1 MVATR
6 DGVEMLCD
14 FSVRVTN
21 ALVGSLS
28 REARDGTRVRKLN
41 DPTQPPWEILI
52 GAGLKHTDGHLTV
65 LTDPAPVT
73 AHLGTSVH
81 LNCLFEVGEPQV
93 ELSYLAVQWF
103 FNGQK
108 VAEFNDKLLIYSPGV
123 AISEQG
129 LKDGNASLVLTDVH
143 IAHEGDYVCGILYTP
158 DKEERTVTLKVE
170 APPRLSVPDPLVTE
184 NEASELIC
192 NIDDYYPELISVWW
206 LRDGVLQHDSQRN
219 TTRKN
224 EDGTFNTTST
234 YTLTPTDKDK
244 NIWYA
249 CRVDHTALMEPLQTK
264 FTLEFKPEP
273 SKVNIFLILFILALV
288 ALVILAVWV
297 ILWRKGFKWES
308 RTVCNSVANSS
319 RKVHAASESEYV
331 SEFSVPQKCI
341 LGQTFPVT
349 CRLGGLVLSEI
360 RAVWMMKKPDGC
372 AESDE
377 TVPEGE
383 GSKTPLLEMAKVST
397 MSSVDDKKVSGPMMI
412 FTSTVNYDPRLEDD
426 GAEFSCKFLAN
437 EKEILTKNTPR
448 IHILA
453 KPEISN
459 IKQLPVPE
467 KSSVKFQLDI
477 SNFYPQ
483 KITIQWYRHGT
494 LIPNDQGELCTNR
507 DGTFCVSS
515 MITIPNSNLE
525 AGDRIQVRV
534 EHDSTE
540 SPVTKEVTFSKDE
553 KLGK

>member
-1 MVATR
+1 MVAKATQEATDQR
-6 DGVEMLCD
+6 ASIMGKLMEMII
-14 FSVRVTN
+14 
-21 ALVGSLS
+21 
-28 REARDGTRVRKLN
+28 K
-41 DPTQPPWEILI
+41 
-52 GAGLKHTDGHLTV
+52 
-65 LTDPAPVT
+65 
-73 AHLGTSVH
+73 
-81 LNCLFEVGEPQV
+81 
-93 ELSYLAVQWF
+93 
-103 FNGQK
+103 
-108 VAEFNDKLLIYSPGV
+108 DKI
-123 AISEQG
+123 I
-129 LKDGNASLVLTDVH
+129 
-143 IAHEGDYVCGILYTP
+143 
-158 DKEERTVTLKVE
+158 ERLET
-170 APPRLSVPDPLVTE
+170 PPRLSVPDPLVTE

-192 NIDDYYPELISVWW
+192 NVDGYYPELISVRW
-206 LRDGVLQHDSQRN
+206 LRDGVLQHGSQRN
-219 TTRKN
+219 TTRRN
-224 EDGTFNTTST
+224 EDGTFNTTRT
-234 YTLTPTDKDK
+234 YMLIPTDKDK
-244 NIWYA
+244 NVWYA
-249 CRVDHTALMEPLQTK
+249 CRVNHTALMEPLQTK

-273 SKVNIFLILFILALV
+273 SKVNIFLKLFTLALV
-288 ALVILAVWV
+288 ALIILVVCV
-297 ILWRKGFKWES
+297 ILWRK
-308 RTVCNSVANSS
+308 
-319 RKVHAASESEYV
+319 ASENEYV

-360 RAVWMMKKPDGC
+360 RAVWMMRKPDGC

-377 TVPEGE
+377 TVPEGDR
-383 GSKTPLLEMAKVST
+383 SKTPLLETAKVPA
-397 MSSVDDKKVSGPMMI
+397 MSSVDDKKVSGPAML

-437 EKEILTKNTPR
+437 GKEILTKNTPS

-467 KSSVKFQLDI
+467 KSSVMFQLDI

-515 MITIPNSNLE
+515 MITIPNSNLK

-540 SPVTKEVTFSKDE
+540 SPVMKEVTFSKDE